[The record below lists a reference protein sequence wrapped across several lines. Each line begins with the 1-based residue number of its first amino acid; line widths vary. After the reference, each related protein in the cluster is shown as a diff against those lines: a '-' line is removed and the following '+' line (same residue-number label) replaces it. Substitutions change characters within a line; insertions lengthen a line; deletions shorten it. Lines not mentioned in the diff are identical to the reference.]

1 MKRIPAGLI
10 VVAVLSSLAFS
21 QQTANP
27 VRLYRQANEYRL
39 LSDFMEL
46 LRLRKVASDTEN
58 V

>member
-46 LRLRKVASDTEN
+46 LRLRNVASDTEN